1 MARILKFPGGQEA
14 PKANPVPAE
23 PAPAAIQ
30 PPMGKKIG
38 ERLLRGVWIGV
49 VLVWPVLKWVV
60 SIDVFIQMI
69 LMFARW
75 DTPGSYAGWTFLA
88 HFAVLTGLTY
98 FVGVYR
104 PKGL

>member
-1 MARILKFPGGQEA
+1 MARILKFPSGQEA
-14 PKANPVPAE
+14 PKAKPVPAE
-23 PAPAAIQ
+23 PVPVVAQ
-30 PPMGKKIG
+30 PPMAKKIG
-38 ERLLRGVWIGV
+38 
-49 VLVWPVLKWVV
+49 LVWPVLKWIV

>member
-1 MARILKFPGGQEA
+1 MARILKFPSGQEA
-14 PKANPVPAE
+14 PKAKPVPAE
-23 PAPAAIQ
+23 PVPVVAQ
-30 PPMGKKIG
+30 PPMAKKIG

-49 VLVWPVLKWVV
+49 VLVWPVLKWIV

-104 PKGL
+104 PRGL